1 MPQAPLKAEPEGK
14 TPSQPSLLV
23 AKSVQAPPVISKAAV
38 NPKPQLRVSTTSV
51 RNWSRVVFDILLV
64 VSLLAGSYFYWSSR
78 SSKNGGDTTPADFT
92 AVALSASD
100 ASAKGDAYLQGN
112 GVTTD
117 PSKAAYYYQ
126 LASDKNHAPSTRKLA
141 ALYLYGSGVKQDSV
155 KAYSLNQRAASG
167 KEPEAI
173 LAVARAHR
181 DGLGVSVDPVAS
193 YAWFTVAMNFPA
205 VELAAK
211 EERTLLA
218 RDLNKTQLS
227 AAIKEAKRLNGGRQ

>member
-1 MPQAPLKAEPEGK
+1 
-14 TPSQPSLLV
+14 
-23 AKSVQAPPVISKAAV
+23 
-38 NPKPQLRVSTTSV
+38 
-51 RNWSRVVFDILLV
+51 
-64 VSLLAGSYFYWSSR
+64 
-78 SSKNGGDTTPADFT
+78 
-92 AVALSASD
+92 
-100 ASAKGDAYLQGN
+100 
-112 GVTTD
+112 VTTD